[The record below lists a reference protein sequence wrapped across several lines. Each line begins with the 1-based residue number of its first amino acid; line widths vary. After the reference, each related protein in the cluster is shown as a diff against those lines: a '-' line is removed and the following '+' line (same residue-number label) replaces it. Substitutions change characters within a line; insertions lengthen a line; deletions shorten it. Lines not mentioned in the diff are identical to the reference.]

1 MFPKHVFCEVDCI
14 VYVLFKI
21 GTAHMLFIEYYSIN
35 CVFNDLRNITGTA
48 HEIAIV
54 RSGTNS

>member
-1 MFPKHVFCEVDCI
+1 MFPKHVFCKVDCI

-54 RSGTNS
+54 